1 MKRIILILLFFGIT
15 ANAQNIFK
23 NEFEQNIATRISTI
37 NLVDPHPYVDYV
49 FCVDGTNYLNN
60 TINDSMNNDGDGDG
74 FIDDSVITQFYTDQP
89 DYITGRDLIASV
101 IDSDCP
107 YPLHSA
113 ACEPEVGASPTFI
126 STVPSQINDC
136 LNAIPGTESPAGYS
150 PPINTISAPCYV
162 SEPQNFTLNLLN
174 GATLPL
180 SGYQQ
185 AEKYEGGLTMSP
197 GLIRGFV
204 SQADAEAFNF
214 TVHVNGN
221 PLNLTL
227 AEILPGHPNNCKT
240 PTLNDMD
247 LGPDGITQGWWL
259 YFNITS
265 ELVEFDTN

>member
-113 ACEPEVGASPTFI
+113 ACEPEVGKECKIGRA
-126 STVPSQINDC
+126 
-136 LNAIPGTESPAGYS
+136 
-150 PPINTISAPCYV
+150 
-162 SEPQNFTLNLLN
+162 
-174 GATLPL
+174 
-180 SGYQQ
+180 
-185 AEKYEGGLTMSP
+185 
-197 GLIRGFV
+197 
-204 SQADAEAFNF
+204 
-214 TVHVNGN
+214 HV
-221 PLNLTL
+221 
-227 AEILPGHPNNCKT
+227 
-240 PTLNDMD
+240 
-247 LGPDGITQGWWL
+247 
-259 YFNITS
+259 
-265 ELVEFDTN
+265 